1 MNELS
6 ARPALRRQIVDEA
19 AAWFVEFRVGDA
31 TPDTCE
37 AFSIW
42 LRRSPEHIQA
52 YLEIAATYANL
63 PVPEDPRALDVERL
77 IAAARVSADVIPFD
91 PGGRLA
97 PAPNVERRRMVSWR
111 AVVAASIAFLAAGV
125 GLFTWYEVRSGPVYV
140 TEVGEQRSIELA
152 DGSNVE
158 LNSRSRLRVRYSER
172 RRDVELLTGQAL
184 FRVARDTARPF
195 VVRVAGAEVRAV
207 GTQFDINRRASGT
220 TVTVIEGSVAVSTP
234 ASRKAAAAT
243 EVVLTAG
250 EQAIVKEQA
259 VARSK
264 SVDIAAVTAW
274 TERRLVFDSTRLAD
288 VVEEFNRHNTRP
300 LILEG
305 EELAALR
312 ISGVYTS
319 TDPTSLLRFL
329 RAQPGIVVTE
339 TESQVRISQLE
350 PR

>member
-1 MNELS
+1 
-6 ARPALRRQIVDEA
+6 
-19 AAWFVEFRVGDA
+19 
-31 TPDTCE
+31 
-37 AFSIW
+37 
-42 LRRSPEHIQA
+42 
-52 YLEIAATYANL
+52 
-63 PVPEDPRALDVERL
+63 
-77 IAAARVSADVIPFD
+77 
-91 PGGRLA
+91 
-97 PAPNVERRRMVSWR
+97 
-111 AVVAASIAFLAAGV
+111 
-125 GLFTWYEVRSGPVYV
+125 
-140 TEVGEQRSIELA
+140 
-152 DGSNVE
+152 
-158 LNSRSRLRVRYSER
+158 
-172 RRDVELLTGQAL
+172 
-184 FRVARDTARPF
+184 
-195 VVRVAGAEVRAV
+195 
-207 GTQFDINRRASGT
+207 
-220 TVTVIEGSVAVSTP
+220 
-234 ASRKAAAAT
+234 
-243 EVVLTAG
+243 VLTAG